1 MLPLMRAAIG
11 STNPAK
17 VAAVREALATLAPE
31 CEVVPIE
38 VPSGVGHHPFGDVAT
53 RSGALARARKA
64 LTASGADTAF
74 GLDGAGEVAG
84 EAVLQSLGV
93 VLIHPVAREGH

>member
-17 VAAVREALATLAPE
+17 IAAVREALATLAPE

-38 VPSGVGHHPFGDVAT
+38 VPSGVGHQPFGYVAT
-53 RSGALARARKA
+53 RSGALERARKA
-64 LTASGADTAF
+64 LPASRAEIAF
-74 GLDGAGEVAG
+74 GPQGGG
-84 EAVLQSLGV
+84 
-93 VLIHPVAREGH
+93 